1 MYLNDNAKCQ
11 GFVTLYRLVLLL
23 TVAAARLDDPADRTA
38 FRLWFTYLAEAQYFV
53 EPGNRPREI
62 KDCSSLVRYAFRE
75 SFSRRDSAWIA
86 RNQLPMVPA
95 LPDIQTRSGP
105 LFATPEGLRHFADA
119 KTLMR
124 ENCRRIGDTLDRARP
139 GDLLF
144 YEQHDPP
151 NSWHVMVFLGQ
162 SQIESDNERYVVY
175 HTGPVNQKAGEI
187 RRLSL
192 EELMRH
198 PQPRWRPVPGNSAF
212 KGVYRWKILEG

>member
-1 MYLNDNAKCQ
+1 
-11 GFVTLYRLVLLL
+11 
-23 TVAAARLDDPADRTA
+23 
-38 FRLWFTYLAEAQYFV
+38 LAEAQFYV
-53 EPGNRPREI
+53 EPAKRPREI
-62 KDCSSLVRYAFRE
+62 QDCSSLVRYAFRE

-86 RNQLPMVPA
+86 RNELPMVPA
-95 LPDIQTRSGP
+95 LPAIQTRSGP
-105 LFATPEGLRHFADA
+105 LFVTPDGLRHFADA

-144 YEQHDPP
+144 YEQHDSP

-162 SQIESDNERYVVY
+162 SQIEPDKQRYVVY

-192 EELMRH
+192 DELMRH